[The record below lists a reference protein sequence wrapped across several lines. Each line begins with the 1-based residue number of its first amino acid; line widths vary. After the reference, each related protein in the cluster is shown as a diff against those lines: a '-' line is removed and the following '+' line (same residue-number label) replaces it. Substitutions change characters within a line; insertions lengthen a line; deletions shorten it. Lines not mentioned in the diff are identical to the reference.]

1 MPIIQSLHEL
11 EEFKKSHFH
20 LRPWG
25 LVPTMGA
32 LHEGHISLIEKA
44 AQENHITWIS
54 IFVNPTQFNNPKDLE
69 NYPHTLS
76 SDLEAIQ
83 KIAPE
88 ACVFVPSVSL
98 MYPEKIQA
106 GTFDFLGLDK
116 VMEGAYRPG
125 HFQGVATVVERLFE
139 LVGPDRAYFGE
150 KDFQQLK
157 IVQQIAKKMKID
169 IQACPIVRE
178 ANGLA
183 MSSRNQRLNEV
194 QKEQAAVIYN
204 ILNEVKNGFGE
215 TPTQELYRVA
225 EHALAP
231 LNDFRLEYFEIANE
245 QTLEKIT
252 NYDPS
257 VQYRAFISVWVD
269 DVRLI
274 DNMLLN

>member
-32 LHEGHISLIEKA
+32 LHKGHISLIEKA
-44 AQENHITWIS
+44 ARENHITWIS
-54 IFVNPTQFNNPKDLE
+54 IFVNPTQFNNPKDLA

-83 KIAPE
+83 KIAPQ
-88 ACVFVPSVSL
+88 ACVFVPDVRL
-98 MYPEKIQA
+98 MYPEKVQA
-106 GTFDFLGLDK
+106 DSFDFSGLDM

-139 LVGPDRAYFGE
+139 LIGPDRAYFGE

-157 IVQQIAKKMKID
+157 IVEQIAEKMKID

-178 ANGLA
+178 VNGLA
-183 MSSRNQRLNEV
+183 MSSRNRRLNEV
-194 QKEQAAVIYN
+194 QKEQAAIIYN
-204 ILNEVKNGFGE
+204 ILNEVKRCFGE
-215 TPTQELYRVA
+215 TPIEELNKIA

-231 LNDFRLEYFEIANE
+231 LSDFKLEYFEIANE
-245 QTLEKIT
+245 NTLKKII
-252 NYDPS
+252 NNNPS
-257 VQYRAFISVWVD
+257 VQCRAFISVWVG

>member
-44 AQENHITWIS
+44 AQENQITWIS

-83 KIAPE
+83 KTAPE

-157 IVQQIAKKMKID
+157 IVDQIAKKMEID

-215 TPTQELYRVA
+215 TPTEELYRVA

>member
-1 MPIIQSLHEL
+1 MPIIQSLREL

-44 AQENHITWIS
+44 AQENQITWIS

-76 SDLEAIQ
+76 TDLEAIQ

-88 ACVFVPSVSL
+88 ACVFVPNVRL
-98 MYPEKIQA
+98 MYPEKIQV
-106 GTFDFLGLDK
+106 GTFDFSGLDK
-116 VMEGAYRPG
+116 VMEGVYRPG

-139 LVGPDRAYFGE
+139 LVVPDRAYFGE

-157 IVQQIAKKMKID
+157 IVEKIAENMKID

-178 ANGLA
+178 TNGLA
-183 MSSRNQRLNEV
+183 MSSRNQRLSDD
-194 QKEQAAVIYN
+194 QKKQAAVIYD
-204 ILNEVKNGFGE
+204 ILNEVKTRFGK
-215 TPTQELYRVA
+215 TPTEELYEIA

-231 LNDFRLEYFEIANE
+231 LSDFKLEYFEIANE
-245 QTLEKIT
+245 HTLEKIL

-257 VQYRAFISVWVD
+257 LQYRAFISVWVGE
-269 DVRLI
+269 VRLI

>member
-44 AQENHITWIS
+44 AQENQITWIS

-88 ACVFVPSVSL
+88 ACVFVPSVSF

-157 IVQQIAKKMKID
+157 IVEQIAKKMEIY

-215 TPTQELYRVA
+215 TLTEELYRVA

>member
-194 QKEQAAVIYN
+194 QKEQVAVIYN

-257 VQYRAFISVWVD
+257 VQYRAFISVWVN

>member
-1 MPIIQSLHEL
+1 
-11 EEFKKSHFH
+11 
-20 LRPWG
+20 
-25 LVPTMGA
+25 MGA

-44 AQENHITWIS
+44 AQENQITWIS

-76 SDLEAIQ
+76 TDLEAIQ

-88 ACVFVPSVSL
+88 ACVFVPNVRL
-98 MYPEKIQA
+98 MYPEKIQV
-106 GTFDFLGLDK
+106 GTFDFSGLDK
-116 VMEGAYRPG
+116 VMEGVYRPG

-139 LVGPDRAYFGE
+139 LVVPDRAYFGE

-157 IVQQIAKKMKID
+157 IVEKIAENMKID

-178 ANGLA
+178 TNGLA
-183 MSSRNQRLNEV
+183 MSSRNQRLSDD
-194 QKEQAAVIYN
+194 QKKQAAVIYD
-204 ILNEVKNGFGE
+204 ILNEVKTRFGK
-215 TPTQELYRVA
+215 TPTEELYEIA

-231 LNDFRLEYFEIANE
+231 LSDFKLEYFEIANE
-245 QTLEKIT
+245 HTLEKIL

-257 VQYRAFISVWVD
+257 LQYRAFISVWVGE
-269 DVRLI
+269 VRLI

>member
-1 MPIIQSLHEL
+1 MPIIQSLREL

-83 KIAPE
+83 KIAPK
-88 ACVFVPSVSL
+88 ACVFVPSVSF

-157 IVQQIAKKMKID
+157 IVEQIAEKMKID

-204 ILNEVKNGFGE
+204 ILSEVKNGFGE

-252 NYDPS
+252 KYDPS
-257 VQYRAFISVWVD
+257 VQYRAFISVWVN